1 MRVFDALPLAFRF
14 THPFLVLVRDIC
26 LTVVDSIAYVRFVFE
41 HGLDL
46 RQRPVVALL
55 FRRARIDV
63 RKRTMASVVN
73 PTGGRH
79 FLVKQCL
86 TYFPCASSVNGEI
99 ENLLYDPLCFLV
111 NDEGVFLFLV
121 SLVAEG
127 RVGKNSLTVCKLGVQ
142 RGLDLAAGIF
152 RKPLIEDGLF
162 GKGIGKN
169 EKT

>member
-1 MRVFDALPLAFRF
+1 MSILHTRPFILRLAH
-14 THPFLVLVRDIC
+14 TLLVLVRDIR
-26 LTVVDSIAYVRFVFE
+26 LAVVNRVADVRLILE

-99 ENLLYDPLCFLV
+99 ENLLDNP
-111 NDEGVFLFLV
+111 
-121 SLVAEG
+121 
-127 RVGKNSLTVCKLGVQ
+127 
-142 RGLDLAAGIF
+142 RGA
-152 RKPLIEDGLF
+152 
-162 GKGIGKN
+162 
-169 EKT
+169 